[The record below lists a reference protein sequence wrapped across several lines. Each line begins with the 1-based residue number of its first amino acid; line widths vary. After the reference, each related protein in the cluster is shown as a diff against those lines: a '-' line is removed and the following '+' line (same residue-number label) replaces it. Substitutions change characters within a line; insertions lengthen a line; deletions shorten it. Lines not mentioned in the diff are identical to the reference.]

1 MARRPDLV
9 LEHQDKMIT
18 TINTAC
24 LKERNIHERYYAKLH
39 KYQQQEFEFRERKP
53 GLRTAIAIVPILIG
67 CMEEGMKKV
76 IA

>member
-9 LEHQDKMIT
+9 LEHQDKISMIDT
-18 TINTAC
+18 EC
-24 LKERNIHERYYAKLH
+24 LKEKNIHKRYYGKCH

-53 GLRTAIAIVPILIG
+53 GLRIAIVPTLIG

-76 IA
+76 KA

>member
-9 LEHQDKMIT
+9 LEHQDKKITMID
-18 TINTAC
+18 TAC
-24 LKERNIHERYYAKLH
+24 LKEKNIHERYYGKLH

-53 GLRTAIAIVPILIG
+53 GLRIAIVPILIG

-76 IA
+76 KA